1 MEDESEMD
9 CFVEKVAQLRER
21 YTDKVQVVS
30 SNLTFLTK
38 IILEMRTLGERAPPA
53 KRMVHISE

>member
-1 MEDESEMD
+1 MEDELGMD

-38 IILEMRTLGERAPPA
+38 IISEMRILGERTLPA
-53 KRMVHISE
+53 KQMVHISE